1 MNKVMATLL
10 AVAMAG
16 TASTASAEG
25 FTGDTKLACE
35 AILCLSTGSRP
46 SECSPPIRRYFSISA
61 RRLSDTIKARKNFL
75 NLCPS
80 ASQDDSM
87 RTLIDSIANGA
98 GRCDAAALN
107 VSLRQWRHF
116 DDDGRPTVIRNALP
130 SHCGAYG
137 GHGYTDQANGTVAR
151 YVGDPENGGFW
162 ADPADYD
169 AALARYNAQL
179 RDRGGWNGNGEG
191 GVRWRADSGR

>member
-1 MNKVMATLL
+1 MKTIMATLL

-16 TASTASAEG
+16 TASTANAEG

-46 SECSPPIRRYFSISA
+46 SECSPPIRKYFSITA
-61 RRLSDTIKARKNFL
+61 RRMSDTIKARKNFL
-75 NLCPS
+75 NLCPA

-87 RTLIDSIANGA
+87 RSLVDSIANGA
-98 GRCDAAALN
+98 GRCDAATLN
-107 VSLRQWRHF
+107 ASQRVWRR
-116 DDDGRPTVIRNALP
+116 DDGGRTVVRNALP
-130 SHCGAYG
+130 SHCGTYG
-137 GHGYTDQANGTVAR
+137 GHGYIDPENATIAR
-151 YVGDPENGGFW
+151 YVGDPQRGGFW

-179 RDRGGWNGNGEG
+179 RDGNGWNGNGEG
-191 GVRWRADSGR
+191 GVRWRADGGR